1 MPQALPLLLR
11 RPRALALLVFVIALG
26 LSGLLIGQLEQQ
38 QRQTH
43 RADLANLVQNH
54 SFLIRDALDQALAL
68 NYSMAAMI
76 QLNQGDSHYFED
88 FAREV
93 LPFYPAVSHL
103 SLSPQGVISKVY
115 PLEGNE
121 ASLGF
126 NQLTDNLQNREALRA
141 RDSGQ
146 LTLAGPVQLVQGG
159 LGVVGRMPVFLQDQG
174 GRHFW
179 GFTNVT
185 VRIPQLLETAKLPQ
199 LSSMGVAYR
208 LWRQLPGGAQGEEIL
223 ASADARLRD
232 PVHIQVPVPNGT
244 WTLSASP
251 LAGWFS
257 PWRLAAELAMGAVFS
272 LLLAYLVYLMVQL
285 RRRELGLR
293 DAVAEQTRELLEARA
308 RLQATLDAIPDLLF
322 EIGSDTIIYSF
333 HSRRPERLLVPPERF
348 MGQSFT
354 RYLPEEVN
362 QVILS
367 AMDEASLKGFS
378 EGRYY
383 AMQLGDGLRYFE
395 LSVALKAGNGREKR
409 FVMLSRDITERKEQ
423 EARINSLAFFDPL
436 TQLPNRRLLQDRLE
450 HALAT
455 SLRQHNLGALLY
467 IDLDDFKTLNDTR
480 SHHLGDLLLTAVGER
495 LHKKLRSQDT
505 VGRLGGDE
513 FLVILENLG
522 QARDGAAHQAQLIAE
537 KILQCLNRPYNL
549 EGEDYF
555 NSPSIGICLFGM
567 APDEQP
573 EELLKQ
579 ADQAM
584 YQAKSSGRN
593 TLRFFDPAMQVAT
606 AQRFAL
612 QHELREALHLQQFQL
627 YYQPQVDSRGHW
639 VGVEALVRWLHPQ
652 RGLVPPTEFIP
663 LAEDSGLILPLGQWI
678 LEQACAQLVAWA
690 GDPACAGLTISV
702 NVSAR
707 QFQQEDFVA
716 QVRSVLARSGANP
729 ARLVLELTESLLAA
743 DHQALAGK
751 MDALKHQGIQFSLD
765 DFGTGYSSLSYLKR
779 LPISELKI
787 DRSFV
792 KDVLSDPNDA
802 AIARMII
809 RLAQSLELRVLA
821 EGVET
826 REQRDWLEREGCG
839 HYQGYWFGRPAPAA
853 QLLQQLRPQ
862 PQDVN

>member
-1 MPQALPLLLR
+1 M
-11 RPRALALLVFVIALG
+11 
-26 LSGLLIGQLEQQ
+26 
-38 QRQTH
+38 
-43 RADLANLVQNH
+43 
-54 SFLIRDALDQALAL
+54 
-68 NYSMAAMI
+68 
-76 QLNQGDSHYFED
+76 
-88 FAREV
+88 
-93 LPFYPAVSHL
+93 
-103 SLSPQGVISKVY
+103 
-115 PLEGNE
+115 
-121 ASLGF
+121 
-126 NQLTDNLQNREALRA
+126 
-141 RDSGQ
+141 
-146 LTLAGPVQLVQGG
+146 
-159 LGVVGRMPVFLQDQG
+159 
-174 GRHFW
+174 
-179 GFTNVT
+179 
-185 VRIPQLLETAKLPQ
+185 RIPRLLETAKLPQ
-199 LSSMGVAYR
+199 LTSMGIAYR
-208 LWRQLPGGAQGEEIL
+208 LWRLHPEPGQAEEIL
-223 ASADARLRD
+223 ASSDSPLRD
-232 PVHIQVPVPNGT
+232 PVHVQLPVPNGT

-251 LAGWFS
+251 QAGWLNL
-257 PWRLAAELAMGAVFS
+257 WRLALGLALGLIFS

-322 EIGSDTIIYSF
+322 EIGSDTVIYSF
-333 HSRRPERLLVPPERF
+333 HSRRPELLRVPPQEF
-348 MGQSFT
+348 LGQSFT
-354 RYLPEEVN
+354 RYLPQEVN
-362 QVILS
+362 QVILA
-367 AMDEASLKGFS
+367 AMDEAALKGFS

-383 AMQLGDGLRYFE
+383 SMQLGNGLRYFE
-395 LSVALKAGNGREKR
+395 LSVALKAGHGQGSKR

-455 SLRQHNLGALLY
+455 SLRQHHLGALLY

-480 SHHLGDLLLTAVGER
+480 GHHFGDLLLMAVGER
-495 LHKKLRSQDT
+495 LRKKLRSQDT

-522 QARDGAAHQAQLIAE
+522 QERDSAAQQAQLIGE
-537 KILQCLNRPYNL
+537 KILHCLNRPYSL

-567 APDEQP
+567 AQDEQP

-593 TLRFFDPAMQVAT
+593 TLRFFDPAMQVFT

-612 QHELREALHLQQFQL
+612 QHELREALRLQQFQL
-627 YYQPQVDSRGHW
+627 YYQPQVDSRGRW
-639 VGVEALVRWLHPQ
+639 VGAEALVRWQHPQ
-652 RGLVPPTEFIP
+652 RGIVPPMEFIP
-663 LAEDSGLILPLGQWI
+663 LAEDSGLILPLGKWI
-678 LEQACAQLVAWA
+678 LQEACAQLVAWA
-690 GDPACAGLTISV
+690 AQPASASLTISV

-716 QVRSVLARSGANP
+716 QVRAALAQSGANP
-729 ARLVLELTESLLAA
+729 ARLVLELTESLLATNP
-743 DHQALAGK
+743 QELAAK
-751 MDALKHQGIQFSLD
+751 MDALKNDGIQFSLD
-765 DFGTGYSSLSYLKR
+765 DFGTGYSSLAYLKR

-792 KDVLSDPNDA
+792 KDVLADANDA

-853 QLLQQLRPQ
+853 QLLEQLQ
-862 PQDVN
+862 PQAQGAD